1 MRATNVIAP
10 VLVLLLVVTSMM
22 ASVGCGPPVTG
33 SGNLETREYDFGD
46 FTRLDV
52 SYAFDIKVTRA
63 SSYSISVTADD
74 NLFEYVIVSRRGDT
88 LVLTMRSNRLYL
100 HTTQEA
106 TITMP
111 DLERLDLSGAS
122 WGDVSDFSFSHEL
135 DIELSGASTLSIDNM
150 KSGDATFNVSGASE
164 LSGSIDMTEGRFDIS
179 GASNIEL
186 EGEAD
191 DVRMD
196 VSGASRFIGDDFIV
210 DNANIELS
218 GASNATINASDTIDA
233 DLSGA
238 SSLYYIGS
246 PTLGDIDVS
255 GASKIRRK

>member
-1 MRATNVIAP
+1 MRATNLIAP

-33 SGNLETREYDFGD
+33 SGNVETREYDFGD

-88 LVLTMRSNRLYL
+88 LVLTMRSNHLYL

-111 DLERLDLSGAS
+111 DLERLELSGAS
-122 WGDVSDFSFSHEL
+122 WGDVSGFTSSDKL
-135 DIELSGASTLSIDNM
+135 GMYLSSASSLVLSNM
-150 KSGDATFNVSGASE
+150 KSGDATLLLRE
-164 LSGSIDMTEGRFDIS
+164 P
-179 GASNIEL
+179 
-186 EGEAD
+186 
-191 DVRMD
+191 
-196 VSGASRFIGDDFIV
+196 
-210 DNANIELS
+210 
-218 GASNATINASDTIDA
+218 
-233 DLSGA
+233 A
-238 SSLYYIGS
+238 SSQE
-246 PTLGDIDVS
+246 V
-255 GASKIRRK
+255 